1 MLKPSDHSIPE
12 ETSRIAKQAFPNGN
26 LLIQMRD
33 SLGIIFS
40 DEAFKDLY
48 PSHGQPA
55 WNPTKLALV
64 TLMQFIENL
73 TDRQAAEAVRA
84 RIDWKYVLGL
94 ELNDAGFDY
103 SVLSEFRQRLLDGGK
118 EQLLFDRLLEICQ
131 EKGFLGGQKQQR
143 TDSTH
148 VVAAIRI
155 LSRLELVI
163 ETMRRALDDL
173 AQVAPLWLQ
182 QHLQPEWEQR
192 YARRTDL
199 YRLPKRSDERE
210 SLAEEVGR
218 DGSGLIEAIFDE
230 KSPPNLRQLPSV
242 RILCRIWIQQYYKD
256 RDGTHWR
263 TKKKW
268 GQPPA
273 NLMFSSPD
281 DLDAHYC
288 VKRSTEWT
296 GYKVHLTETCAQ
308 DHPHLIT
315 QVTSTPSTVHDVRVT
330 RSIQKELTEKG
341 LKPEQ
346 QFVDSGYLESDLLF
360 DSLQNGID
368 LVGPMPQDNTWQ
380 AHTPDALDH
389 THFQI
394 DWEQLKAICPA
405 GKSSSHGRQGHTR
418 RGTPNYQFVFAL
430 EDCLPCSLRTRCTRS
445 QTVGRFL
452 TLYPSDQYQV
462 LVQARTRQKTEAF
475 KELYGLR
482 AGIEGTIS
490 EFVRCFGLRK
500 ARYRGMAKVRLQ
512 HLATAAAVNIIRVVQ
527 WLEGFR
533 PVGSH
538 LSPFAT
544 LCTHI

>member
-1 MLKPSDHSIPE
+1 MLKSCTHSIPE
-12 ETSRIAKQAFPNGN
+12 ETARIAKQAFPNGN
-26 LLIQMRD
+26 LVINMRD
-33 SLGIIFS
+33 TLGLIFS
-40 DEAFKDLY
+40 DETFKDLY

-64 TLMQFIENL
+64 TLMQFLENL

-118 EQLLFDRLLEICQ
+118 EQILFDQLLEVCR
-131 EKGFLGGQKQQR
+131 EKGYLGGHKQQR

-148 VVAAIRI
+148 VVAAIRA

-163 ETMRRALDDL
+163 ETMRRTLDDL

-182 QHLQPEWEQR
+182 EHIGPEWGQR
-192 YARRTDL
+192 YSRRADL
-199 YRLPKRSDERE
+199 YRLPKGRDERE
-210 SLAEEVGR
+210 RFATEIGK
-218 DGSGLIEAIFDE
+218 DGSILIEAIFDE
-230 KSPPNLRQLPSV
+230 QAPANLRQLPSIV
-242 RILCRIWIQQYYKD
+242 ILCRVWIQQYYQD
-256 RDGTHWR
+256 QDGTHWR
-263 TKKKW
+263 TKEKW

-273 NLMFSSPD
+273 NLMISSPD

-315 QVTSTPSTVHDVRVT
+315 QVTSTTSTVHDVKVT
-330 RSIQKELTEKG
+330 RSIQRELIEKG
-341 LKPEQ
+341 VKPEQ

-360 DSLQNGID
+360 DSLQNGMD
-368 LVGPMPQDNTWQ
+368 LVGPMPPDNTWQ
-380 AHTPDALDH
+380 SHTSGALDH
-389 THFQI
+389 TNFQI
-394 DWEQLKAICPA
+394 DWEQWKAICPA
-405 GKSSSHGRQGHTR
+405 GKTSGRARQGQTR
-418 RGTPNYQFVFAL
+418 RGTSNYQFVFPL
-430 EDCLPCSLRTRCTRS
+430 EDCLPCSLRNRCTRS

-452 TLYPSDQYQV
+452 TIYPPKQYQA
-462 LVQARTRQKTEAF
+462 LVQARARQKTQAF

-500 ARYRGMAKVRLQ
+500 TRYRGLAKVHLQ
-512 HLATAAAVNIIRVVQ
+512 HLATAAAINIIRVIQ
-527 WLEGFR
+527 WLEGMR
-533 PVGSH
+533 PVSSR
-538 LSPFAT
+538 LSPFAA
-544 LCTHI
+544 LCVQM